1 MDDVI
6 PSALDLAR
14 HLEGE
19 LGPTVLVGGAPRDLL
34 LGRSCRDVD
43 LAVSAPLQALVEARP
58 GTRLVGRPPRQS
70 ALLPWRGRRFEIVS
84 LQGLS
89 LEEELARRDLT
100 VNALALTTGGR
111 FVDVCGGGQDLALGR
126 LRFNGSARER
136 LSEDPLRALRIFRF
150 AATLPAFSVDRASF
164 EAASAV
170 DLASTAP
177 DRLGGEL
184 LRAASGDLPLFL
196 EHLGRSGLLER
207 AYPVLSP
214 LAGDIGEKTIRR
226 LKRLGPLSSDVA
238 FRLAAL
244 LLDIPR
250 DRALAEALVSW
261 RWPREIAATV
271 RRLLAD
277 GAPRPGEPLFAG
289 RHLRWRPRERQGLF
303 LLARAGLD
311 GDAEGRRWFE
321 ERKRALAAELSDGGK
336 RLFDGLDVMA
346 VLALPP
352 GRAVGQVL
360 DDLDDARAGGAIA
373 TRAEALAWLEARKRR
388 GDVP

>member
-1 MDDVI
+1 MGGVI

-14 HLEGE
+14 HLERE

-34 LGRSCRDVD
+34 LGRPCHDVD
-43 LAVSAPLQALVEARP
+43 LAVSVSLPVLAGFWP
-58 GTRLVGRPPRQS
+58 GTRLVGRPLRQS
-70 ALLPWRGRRFEIVS
+70 ALLPWEGRRFEIVS

-100 VNALALTTGGR
+100 VNALALTTEGR
-111 FVDVCGGGQDLALGR
+111 FIDVCGGGRDLALGH
-126 LRFNGSARER
+126 LRFNGSPRER
-136 LSEDPLRALRIFRF
+136 LAEDPLRALRLFRF
-150 AATLPAFSVDRASF
+150 SATLPAFAVDETSF
-164 EAASAV
+164 EAASAA

-196 EHLGRSGLLER
+196 EQLGRSGLLER

-226 LKRLGPLSSDVA
+226 LNRLRPLSTDIA

-250 DRALAEALVSW
+250 DGALDEALASW

-271 RRLLAD
+271 RRLLGD
-277 GAPRPGEPLFAG
+277 GALRDGKALFAG
-289 RHLRWRPRERQGLF
+289 RHLRWSPRERQGLF

-311 GDAEGRRWFE
+311 GDAEGQRWFE
-321 ERKRALAAELSDGGK
+321 ERKRALAAEPSDGE

-352 GRAVGQVL
+352 GKAVGQIL
-360 DDLDDARAGGAIA
+360 DALDDARAQGAIA
-373 TRAEALAWLEARKRR
+373 TRAEALAWLEARKER
-388 GDVP
+388 GIFP